1 MMDLKFILTQVSKAN
16 PDLTVGALN
25 ITVGDLE
32 IITVTGP
39 KDATGLITLTLNGID
54 YILPIYNGEAKFYF
68 QDLAYGTYDVS
79 ASYSGDNHYVAA
91 ENSTVFKVDKV
102 LANLNIHVEDI
113 TFGENGLVIITLPS
127 DIDGSIV
134 TVNVNFHY
142 VN

>member
-1 MMDLKFILTQVSKAN
+1 MLNGSYVATYKINDVINKTVSIVYDGPEVHINTGILNVSKAN

-68 QDLAYGTYDVS
+68 
-79 ASYSGDNHYVAA
+79 
-91 ENSTVFKVDKV
+91 K
-102 LANLNIHVEDI
+102 I
-113 TFGENGLVIITLPS
+113 
-127 DIDGSIV
+127 
-134 TVNVNFHY
+134 
-142 VN
+142 